1 MATDGLSRRQVLAQA
16 SAGAA
21 LGLSPTASAAA
32 RRGRSAR
39 PNILFIL
46 ADDLGYADL
55 SCYSRE
61 DYATPHLDG
70 LARDGL
76 KLSQAYAN
84 SSVCSPTRLALI
96 TGRYQ
101 YRLPA
106 GLDEPLGRNLA
117 LGLPP
122 GAATLPS
129 RLRDLG
135 YATGLVGKWHLGILP
150 DFGPLKSGYDRFFG
164 SYGGGVDYFT
174 HALTIR
180 GVDTPDLF
188 DGETAVKRN
197 GYLTDMLTDRAID
210 ELTRFATG
218 DAPFLLSL
226 HYTSPH
232 WPWEGPQD
240 AAVATS
246 IRDSFHYD
254 GGSAKTYAEMVT
266 NLDGNIGRVLQ
277 TLSHLKLAEDTIV
290 IFTSD
295 NGGERFSKN
304 WPFTGMKGELLEG
317 GIRVPA
323 LVRWP
328 RRIRA
333 GGTSAQV
340 TASMDWLPTL
350 LAAAG
355 APLSDPAATDG
366 INILPMLTGGTDPA
380 PRTLFWRHKANDQSA
395 MRDGDLKYLR
405 LGGHDYLFDVVA
417 DPRERGNLKTHQPE
431 RFAAMKQA
439 FESWN
444 RTMLPYP
451 ADAFSYDF
459 HGKGTV
465 ADRY

>member
-1 MATDGLSRRQVLAQA
+1 MMKDDISRRDLLACT
-16 SAGAA
+16 SAGVA
-21 LGLSPTASAAA
+21 LGLAPSAFAASPRRA
-32 RRGRSAR
+32 RR

-55 SCYSRE
+55 SCYGRE

-70 LARDGL
+70 LAREGL

-84 SSVCSPTRLALI
+84 SSVCSPTRLALA

-101 YRLPA
+101 YRLAA

-117 LGLPP
+117 LGLAP
-122 GAATLPS
+122 GIPTLPS
-129 RLRDLG
+129 RLRDTG
-135 YATGLVGKWHLGILP
+135 YATSLVGKWHLGTLP
-150 DFGPLKSGYDRFFG
+150 DFGPLKSGYQRFFG

-174 HALTIR
+174 HALAIR
-180 GVDTPDLF
+180 GVETPDLF

-197 GYLTDMLTDRAID
+197 GYLTDMLTDRAIG
-210 ELTRFATG
+210 ELDHFAAN

-240 AAVATS
+240 QAIAQS

-254 GGSAKTYAEMVT
+254 GGSARTYAEMVT
-266 NLDGNIGRVLQ
+266 NLDTNVGRVLA
-277 TLSHLKLAEDTIV
+277 HLARKGLARDTIV

-304 WPFTGMKGELLEG
+304 WPFIGMKGELLEG

-323 LVRWP
+323 LMRWP
-328 RRIRA
+328 DRIGRGA
-333 GGTSAQV
+333 TSSQV
-340 TASMDWLPTL
+340 MASMDWLPTL

-355 APLSDPAATDG
+355 GPMPAPDQIDG
-366 INILPMLTGGTDPA
+366 VDLLPVLTGGHSPT
-380 PRTLFWRHKANDQSA
+380 PRTLYWRHKANDQSA
-395 MRDGDLKYLR
+395 MRQGDLKYLS
-405 LGGHDYLFDVVA
+405 LGGHEYLFDLSA
-417 DPRERGNLKTHQPE
+417 DPRERANLKSHQPE
-431 RFAAMKQA
+431 RFAAMQKA
-439 FESWN
+439 FAAWN
-444 RTMLPYP
+444 ATMMPYP
-451 ADAFSYDF
+451 ADTFSYDF
-459 HGKGTV
+459 HDKGTV

>member
-1 MATDGLSRRQVLAQA
+1 MMKDDISRRDLLACT
-16 SAGAA
+16 SAGVA
-21 LGLSPTASAAA
+21 LGLAPSVLAASP
-32 RRGRSAR
+32 RRAKR

-55 SCYSRE
+55 SCYGRE

-76 KLSQAYAN
+76 KLGQAYAN
-84 SSVCSPTRLALI
+84 SSVCSPTRLALA

-101 YRLPA
+101 YRLTA

-122 GAATLPS
+122 GVPTLPS
-129 RLRDLG
+129 RLRETG
-135 YATGLVGKWHLGILP
+135 YATSLVGKWHLGTLP
-150 DFGPLKSGYDRFFG
+150 DFGPLKSGYQRFFG

-174 HALTIR
+174 HALAIR
-180 GVDTPDLF
+180 GVETPDLF

-197 GYLTDMLTDRAID
+197 GYLTDMLTDRAIG
-210 ELTRFATG
+210 ELDHFAAN

-240 AAVATS
+240 QAVAQS

-254 GGSAKTYAEMVT
+254 GGSARTYAEMVT
-266 NLDGNIGRVLQ
+266 NLDANVGRVLA
-277 TLSHLKLAEDTIV
+277 HLARKGLARNTIV

-323 LVRWP
+323 LMRWP
-328 RRIRA
+328 DRIGRGA
-333 GGTSAQV
+333 TSSQV
-340 TASMDWLPTL
+340 MASMDWLPTL

-355 APLSDPAATDG
+355 TPIPAPGQIDG
-366 INILPMLTGGTDPA
+366 IDLLPVLTGSHSPA
-380 PRTLFWRHKANDQSA
+380 PRTLYWRHKANDQSA
-395 MRDGDLKYLR
+395 MRQGDLKYLS
-405 LGGHDYLFDVVA
+405 LGGHEYLFDLAA
-417 DPRERGNLKTHQPE
+417 DPRERANLKSHQPE
-431 RFAAMKQA
+431 RFAAMQKA
-439 FESWN
+439 FAAWN
-444 RTMLPYP
+444 ATMMPYP

-459 HGKGTV
+459 HDKGTV

>member
-1 MATDGLSRRQVLAQA
+1 
-16 SAGAA
+16 
-21 LGLSPTASAAA
+21 
-32 RRGRSAR
+32 
-39 PNILFIL
+39 
-46 ADDLGYADL
+46 
-55 SCYSRE
+55 
-61 DYATPHLDG
+61 
-70 LARDGL
+70 
-76 KLSQAYAN
+76 
-84 SSVCSPTRLALI
+84 
-96 TGRYQ
+96 
-101 YRLPA
+101 
-106 GLDEPLGRNLA
+106 
-117 LGLPP
+117 
-122 GAATLPS
+122 
-129 RLRDLG
+129 
-135 YATGLVGKWHLGILP
+135 
-150 DFGPLKSGYDRFFG
+150 
-164 SYGGGVDYFT
+164 
-174 HALTIR
+174 
-180 GVDTPDLF
+180 
-188 DGETAVKRN
+188 VKRN

-210 ELTRFATG
+210 ELTRFAAG

-366 INILPMLTGGTDPA
+366 ISILPMLTGEGPPT

-395 MRDGDLKYLR
+395 MRDGDLKYLK